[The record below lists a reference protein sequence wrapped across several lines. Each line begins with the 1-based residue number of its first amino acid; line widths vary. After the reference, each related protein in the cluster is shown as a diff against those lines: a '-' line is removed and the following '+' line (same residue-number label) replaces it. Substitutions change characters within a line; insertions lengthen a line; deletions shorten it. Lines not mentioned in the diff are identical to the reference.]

1 MGSVTPEEGA
11 DMAETRDDQEPHFVQ
26 AQESFGVS
34 LLRWA
39 SRKVRELPPAAKG
52 EHPDT
57 PLAVAA
63 SAALDRLIEHRVPV
77 PEDRQA
83 EASLMIVHGMIM
95 EHLRLATTTSRAPQG
110 T

>member
-1 MGSVTPEEGA
+1 
-11 DMAETRDDQEPHFVQ
+11 MAEPVDQERQFVQ
-26 AQESFGVS
+26 AQQSFGVS
-34 LLRWA
+34 LLRRA
-39 SRKVRELPPAAKG
+39 RRKVQELPPAAKG

-63 SAALDRLIEHRVPV
+63 SEALDHLIEHMVPV

-83 EASLMIVHGMIM
+83 EASLRIVYGMIM
-95 EHLRLATTTSRAPQG
+95 EHLRLATTTPRAPQR